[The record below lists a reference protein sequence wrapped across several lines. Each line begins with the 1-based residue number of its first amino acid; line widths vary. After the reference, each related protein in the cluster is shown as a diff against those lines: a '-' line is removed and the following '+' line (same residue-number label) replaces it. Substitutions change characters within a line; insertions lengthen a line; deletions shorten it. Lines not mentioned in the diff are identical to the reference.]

1 MLLSAKVHQT
11 ADNSKTRKSNE
22 KKALNYSKNNKD
34 KERGQVE
41 AEDFALRNISNNAL
55 LTLFNGNT
63 DAIKKDPQSI
73 LSLQRTIG
81 NRNVQRLLFPELKQS
96 EKTSKRKEIEENEIK
111 NKPSTNTGKPLD
123 SNIRREMEPTF
134 EHDFSNVM
142 IYTDPYASKT
152 AKSLQADAFTIGK
165 EIYFAET
172 KYKPST
178 TEGKQLLA
186 HELTHVVQQ
195 NSNSRTTITPH
206 VPQLKP
212 EAASA
217 VSVSERESGLENE
230 ANRMEKKVL
239 SKEQRGKEK
248 TELKVAPGIAD
259 LQGKKNFKEVANF
272 EDIDEFITQHE
283 IKKGSPIK
291 VNAKFGSLAEGP
303 ITVKKTGKTGKE
315 EYNGEGNLSILHH
328 PLLPASFGG
337 GGGGGDGRGA
347 GLQMA
352 ITINKDNVNGYISF
366 GGKQEFP
373 GFIKKKDPEIL
384 RLFGLQSFDLEKIP
398 VVNNIDDGGN
408 LVFGIKGFSFSIGN
422 IFSGKGTVIAENDN
436 VKYEATGDVNVK
448 GLEKGSFELKRDEKN
463 GLVSGKAELAVILKE
478 GKFSGNLVIIYTDGS
493 VTGEGKVDY
502 KSDKFSGQVILRL
515 ADENEAA
522 EINESK
528 KMLPKSQ
535 PGKII
540 KPNYAVAGEG
550 TLNFAFNEWLTGT
563 ANVVVDSKGD
573 ITVIGQIAPPKE
585 VELFEEKSYRKDLAK
600 KEARASY
607 GLPVVGNIFLFAGV
621 ELFLWGKIGPGKLYG
636 FEIDGT
642 YSTKPE
648 VRKGFEGKARLNI
661 SAAAGITLRGEG
673 GAGIEILYHD
683 IKAGVGVNGTL
694 GVKGYVD
701 AGASIG
707 YREEGEADEDK
718 KGVYFITGDMEIAA
732 MPFLALSGDLFI
744 ELDSPTLSP
753 APDKTW
759 RWELGDKEW
768 PLGGSFGIKAS
779 VDHVLGSK
787 VPPSIEFQEVDFS
800 AEKFMTDLIEEKT
813 APSGQAAAQK
823 AGEWKEKNIKDAEA
837 PSATALPQKPPGVEE
852 GTIPV
857 PVPAKSPPIGPKKT
871 KKEEIPPSP
880 QLPSAALPTV
890 KGESPEEQK
899 ANQKKIEE
907 TKKKVEKELKE
918 KGPQKGPEKAEQ
930 EKIDEEKSKEREK
943 EKEERWQNGIKVID
957 QALAY
962 KEKTGIRFDELN
974 TILNSIRRQKKFGFT
989 ELYAKEE
996 QITYGIYASMSPAT
1010 KIAKIPKVRTETIEV
1025 TNPKTGKRE
1034 KHTVQITEIEAKQE
1048 EKEQIMFEDLKE
1060 KQLLEKE
1067 EELGIEVEEY
1077 TRQRLGMKDY
1087 PLHHVFPQEC
1097 RCWFETRNFDIDN
1110 HTVKL
1115 DPSRHEAIH
1124 PKYRLSREQRKELKD
1139 LEMKKLKKES
1149 LSELEEKE
1157 VGKFPAEWNDAI
1169 MLELLEE
1176 EEKKGKGRK
1185 LDPDEILKIGKRVMR
1200 RFRIIRVFRKYP
1212 GEKTRGSCSQLKL
1225 YKESKK

>member
-11 ADNSKTRKSNE
+11 ADNRKSRKSNE
-22 KKALNYSKNNKD
+22 KKASSYSKNNKD

-63 DAIKKDPQSI
+63 DVIKKDPQSM

-81 NRNVQRLLFPELKQS
+81 NRNVQRLLFPESKQS
-96 EKTSKRKEIEENEIK
+96 EKTYEQKEINENEIK

-123 SNIRREMEPTF
+123 SNLRREMEPRF
-134 EHDFSNVM
+134 EHDFSDVM
-142 IYTDPYASKT
+142 IYTDTSASKT

-172 KYKPST
+172 KYNPST
-178 TEGKQLLA
+178 REGKQLLA

-195 NSNSRTTITPH
+195 NSNSRTITTTPY

-212 EAASA
+212 EAASSSS
-217 VSVSERESGLENE
+217 VSVSERESEAENE

-259 LQGKKNFKEVANF
+259 LQGKKNFKELANF
-272 EDIDEFITQHE
+272 EDIDEFVTQHE

-303 ITVKKTGKTGKE
+303 ITIKKTGKTGKE

-337 GGGGGDGRGA
+337 GGGGVGDGGGA

-366 GGKQEFP
+366 GGKKEFS
-373 GFIKKKDPEIL
+373 GLIKKMDPELI
-384 RLFGLQSFDLEKIP
+384 RLFGLQSFDLKNIP
-398 VVNNIDDGGN
+398 MKNNIDDGGN
-408 LVFGIKGFSFSIGN
+408 LVFGVEGFSFSIGN

-436 VKYEATGDVNVK
+436 VKYEAAGDVNVK

-502 KSDKFSGQVILRL
+502 NSDKFSGQVIIRL
-515 ADENEAA
+515 TDENEAA

-550 TLNFAFNEWLTGT
+550 TLNFAFNEWLAGT

-573 ITVIGQIAPPKE
+573 ITVIGKIAPPKE

-600 KEARASY
+600 REARASY

-718 KGVYFITGDMEIAA
+718 KGVYFISGDMEIAA

-744 ELDSPTLSP
+744 ELDSPRLSP

-759 RWELGDKEW
+759 RWELCDKEW

-779 VDHVLGSK
+779 VDHVIGSK

-813 APSGQAAAQK
+813 APSAQAAAEK
-823 AGEWKEKNIKDAEA
+823 AGEWKEKNIKDVEA
-837 PSATALPQKPPGVEE
+837 PSAAALPQKPSGVEE
-852 GTIPV
+852 GTVPV
-857 PVPAKSPPIGPKKT
+857 PVPAKSPPIGPKKA

-899 ANQKKIEE
+899 ANQKKLEE

-930 EKIDEEKSKEREK
+930 EKIDEEKSKEKEK
-943 EKEERWQNGIKVID
+943 EKEERWQTGIKVID

-989 ELYAKEE
+989 ELYAKDE
-996 QITYGIYASMSPAT
+996 QTTYGIYASMSPTRKMREFPKLIRTQVINNAT
-1010 KIAKIPKVRTETIEV
+1010 TTHISLLESEGYLKHGMSGDGRSLFYRHPDTGEIVQISLRRGGPSWI
-1025 TNPKTGKRE
+1025 NPQWGISRLESELRNRGFRFERPTKGEGGSIYRHDTTGEEIRIMPRPSEIYRDEPIE
-1034 KHTVQITEIEAKQE
+1034 KHLNKYYFRYRTGSDKPWG
-1048 EKEQIMFEDLKE
+1048 D
-1060 KQLLEKE
+1060 
-1067 EELGIEVEEY
+1067 
-1077 TRQRLGMKDY
+1077 
-1087 PLHHVFPQEC
+1087 
-1097 RCWFETRNFDIDN
+1097 
-1110 HTVKL
+1110 HT
-1115 DPSRHEAIH
+1115 AI
-1124 PKYRLSREQRKELKD
+1124 PD
-1139 LEMKKLKKES
+1139 
-1149 LSELEEKE
+1149 
-1157 VGKFPAEWNDAI
+1157 
-1169 MLELLEE
+1169 
-1176 EEKKGKGRK
+1176 KG
-1185 LDPDEILKIGKRVMR
+1185 
-1200 RFRIIRVFRKYP
+1200 
-1212 GEKTRGSCSQLKL
+1212 
-1225 YKESKK
+1225 